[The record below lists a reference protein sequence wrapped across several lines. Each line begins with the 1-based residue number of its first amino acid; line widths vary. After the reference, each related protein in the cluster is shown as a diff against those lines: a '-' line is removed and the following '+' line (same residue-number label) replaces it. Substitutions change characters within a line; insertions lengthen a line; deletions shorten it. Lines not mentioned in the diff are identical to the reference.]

1 LIKFSLFLSLIPPS
15 TGNDK
20 FFIVPLF
27 FGQIFILLFEGCFV
41 SMEISIQNFWAAV
54 LGQLQLR
61 IPKPSYET
69 WLKDTFPI
77 SMDKSSLCISVPSAF
92 ASEFL
97 GNRLHQVIVE
107 VVSSVADRPLSVE
120 YKVISSEGA
129 HPASQGSVPG
139 IQAAPSAGSQ
149 LTSLYSNTIDNHS
162 APAVDSRYSFD
173 TFVTGASNQLAYA
186 AARAVADGSGTRFNP
201 LFIYS
206 GVGLG
211 KTHLLH
217 AISSYASS
225 RGEASLYVTTE
236 QFTNAFIRSIR
247 ERKTDEFRAKV
258 TKADIVLL
266 DDVQFLSGKEQT
278 QEGLFHIFNELHRS
292 QRQIVLA
299 CDRPPSSVSLLEDRL
314 RSRFEWGLIV
324 DIQKPEIETKVAIL
338 QQKAAI
344 AGFSLSDTMAFE
356 IAGRSPGCIRSLEGG
371 LNRVL
376 ALADFFDSTLSVDLV
391 EQALPDGLV
400 GHVSEKVTAD
410 LVIRTVAS
418 YYKTSPEI
426 LKSKTRAGKTT
437 HPQRIAMSLI
447 DRTLGLPV
455 TEVASL
461 FGGWSPR
468 TVRNS
473 LKELARTVKTD
484 QTSSSEISE
493 ISEELG
499 IRSPA

>member
-1 LIKFSLFLSLIPPS
+1 M
-15 TGNDK
+15 GNDK
-20 FFIVPLF
+20 FFAVPLF
-27 FGQIFILLFEGCFV
+27 VGQILILLFEGCFV
-41 SMEISIQNFWAAV
+41 SMEISIQNFWAAA

-69 WLKDTFPI
+69 WLKDTVPI
-77 SMDKSSLCISVPSAF
+77 SMDGSSLCIGVPSAF

-107 VVSSVADRPLSVE
+107 AVSSVADKPISVE
-120 YKVISSEGA
+120 YKVVSSD
-129 HPASQGSVPG
+129 
-139 IQAAPSAGSQ
+139 GSQ
-149 LTSLYSNTIDNHS
+149 PVSQDSAASSSSGSSNGDQLTALYSNTIDRS
-162 APAVDSRYSFD
+162 SVVPDSRYSFD
-173 TFVTGASNQLAYA
+173 TFVIGASNHLAYA
-186 AARAVADGSGTRFNP
+186 AARAVGDASGTRFNP

-217 AISSYASS
+217 AISSFATA
-225 RGEASLYVTTE
+225 RDKVPLYVTTE

-247 ERKTDEFRAKV
+247 ERKTDEFRAKF
-258 TKADIVLL
+258 TNADVILL

-324 DIQKPEIETKVAIL
+324 DIQKPEVETKVAIL
-338 QQKAAI
+338 QQKASM
-344 AGFSLSDTMAFE
+344 AGFSLSDEMAFE
-356 IAGRSPGCIRSLEGG
+356 IAARSPGCIRSLEGG

-376 ALADFFDSTLSVDLV
+376 ALADFFESTLSVDLV

-400 GHVSEKVTAD
+400 GNISEAVTAD

-418 YYKTSPEI
+418 YYKISPE
-426 LKSKTRAGKTT
+426 LLRSKTRAGKTT
-437 HPQRIAMSLI
+437 HPQRIAMSFI
-447 DRTLGLPV
+447 DRALGLPV
-455 TEVASL
+455 TEVAAL
-461 FGGWSPR
+461 LGGWSPR

-473 LKELARTVKTD
+473 LQQLARMAKTEPG
-484 QTSSSEISE
+484 TSSEISD

-499 IRSPA
+499 IRLPA